1 MGITEDK
8 MVLIFVNF
16 VLDQNLIQLLTFVP
30 FNTHSVET
38 IIPNQ
43 GSNFLDLPKVYP
55 SMYGCCYAKLKFLT
69 DIYDTH
75 NSIKLTCLWPSVI
88 QGS

>member
-8 MVLIFVNF
+8 MVLVFVNF

-38 IIPNQ
+38 NYSQ
-43 GSNFLDLPKVYP
+43 PKIEFY
-55 SMYGCCYAKLKFLT
+55 
-69 DIYDTH
+69 
-75 NSIKLTCLWPSVI
+75 
-88 QGS
+88 